1 MMQNSYIKQFIDDVG
16 DVREYMKYIDLASNI
31 ESRNRISDDESLIKF
46 RKYLHDFGVSKKIF
60 EYKAITISLY
70 GILEKYIGLWIREYI
85 DQLPKTVLSYNKF
98 SEKFRENHFNLSIKL
113 ISLISENKWDKY
125 EHLKKE
131 NVLARLS
138 SCIDSPLSYK
148 LNGDA
153 FYLHS
158 GNLKHAK
165 IAEAFSCLEIEL
177 TAKLKVIGQRAGGFL
192 CEKEINISNKGDEL
206 FALIDDLVVRRNDIA
221 HGENIDDILNITE
234 FSDYV
239 DFLEGYGKAVFQT
252 LVEKNHEY
260 EANHLYEKIDKDH
273 VKGIYKNGSVLC
285 FAIKNNEIKKGDFI
299 IIQTNDGSFFKKE
312 VLGIQKDKEEV
323 DRLSTT
329 RSENV
334 GVDLGGGLAK
344 SNSFFIKIKQE

>member
-1 MMQNSYIKQFIDDVG
+1 MQNSYIKQFIDDVG

-85 DQLPKTVLSYNKF
+85 GQLPRAVFSYNDF
-98 SEKFRENHFNLSIKL
+98 SEKFREDHFNLSIKL
-113 ISLISENKWDKY
+113 ISLIGENKSAKY
-125 EHLKKE
+125 EHIKKE
-131 NVLARLS
+131 DVLARLS
-138 SCIDSPLSYK
+138 SCINSPLSYE

-158 GNLKHAK
+158 GNLKHSK
-165 IAEAFSCLEIEL
+165 IAEAFSCLGIKL
-177 TAKLKVIGQRAGGFL
+177 TARLKVIGQRTGGFL
-192 CEKEINISNKGDEL
+192 CGNERNISNRGEEL
-206 FALIDDLVVRRNDIA
+206 FKLIDDLVVRRNDIA

-260 EANHLYEKIDKDH
+260 EANHLYEKIDH
-273 VKGIYKNGSVLC
+273 VKGIYKKGSVLC
-285 FAIKNNEIKKGDFI
+285 FEIENNEIKKGDFVI
-299 IIQTNDGSFFKKE
+299 MRINDGSFFKKE
-312 VLGIQKDKEEV
+312 ILGIQKDNEEF
-323 DRLSTT
+323 DGLSITS
-329 RSENV
+329 SESV
-334 GVDLGGGLAK
+334 GVDLGGGLAN
-344 SNSFFIKIKQE
+344 SNTFFIKIKQE